1 MYMEKQLV
9 SNVRVYGLAES
20 ILSSGYPFLLKP
32 VSEKDFNFQCS
43 NIDIDCHH
51 RNFDNKHIK
60 RAIKLA
66 NVPVGSGH
74 DNFLNG
80 IIVQFDLKMTKAWS
94 PEMQRYHFI
103 DFVSSMSMVHCA
115 TKMDFLELAVDHADK
130 EMIEKAKTY
139 VERYKNGEI
148 ELEVL
153 LDNIPPSINLS
164 ARMTTNYRQL
174 RTMYY
179 QRRNHPVKKWREFC
193 KWIETLPMA
202 KEFICNV
209 Q

>member
-1 MYMEKQLV
+1 MEKHLV

-20 ILSSGYPFLLKP
+20 IFSSGYPMLTKP
-32 VSEKDFNFQCS
+32 VSQQDFKKAITEI
-43 NIDIDCHH
+43 NIAIHKKE
-51 RNFDNKHIK
+51 FDNKHIK

-66 NVPVGSGH
+66 TVPIGSGH

-80 IIVQFDLKMTKAWS
+80 IIVQFDLKTTKAWS
-94 PEMQRYHFI
+94 PEVQRYHFL

-115 TKMDFLELAVDHADK
+115 TKMDLENLAVDHADLG
-130 EMIEKAKTY
+130 MIDTAKRY
-139 VERYKNGEI
+139 VEAYKEGKI

-153 LDNIPPSINLS
+153 LDNIPPSINLT

-174 RTMYY
+174 RTIY
-179 QRRNHPVKKWREFC
+179 QQRKNHPVKKWREFC

-202 KEFICNV
+202 KELICNV
-209 Q
+209 